1 MPQVPTARLHYR
13 LDQQH
18 QLRFAG
24 YGGFYLATRWN
35 ANLRGCIYLGQ
46 KRQRLDSLRPRDGKH
61 SVATILLPVAY
72 RRHWSYSVTITS
84 ATTFPAI
91 GILGFSEVLGVD
103 SSSGSSNGST
113 TSIQPGALTPGDDN
127 SLLVTAVSFYPSG
140 LPTVSS
146 PFGRL
151 IATDYVASSHI
162 GIGVARVVDM
172 AATSRNPTWSRATA
186 MDTGCTMAVFSPD
199 HDLSRPVSGGIIWG
213 GSAVK
218 SVSRVVTASGGILW
232 GGSASPSLFST
243 SKKYQ
248 AGSSGQALLHL
259 RFICQD
265 CFRRNLLVWF
275 CLV

>member
-1 MPQVPTARLHYR
+1 MNCDLLVMAVSTWRPGGTPTSEAAYISDSKGNAWTA
-13 LDQQH
+13 LDPETANTQS
-18 QLRFAG
+18 QL
-24 YGGFYLATRWN
+24 FYCLSPIVGT
-35 ANLRGCIYLGQ
+35 G
-46 KRQRLDSLRPRDGKH
+46 H
-61 SVATILLPVAY
+61 TF
-72 RRHWSYSVTITS
+72 SYDNTS

-91 GILGFSEVLGVD
+91 GILGFSDVLGFD

-127 SLLVTAVSFYPSG
+127 SLLITAVSFYPSG

-213 GSAVK
+213 GSAGK
-218 SVSRVVTASGGILW
+218 SVSRVVTASGGISGVGVLRHL
-232 GGSASPSLFST
+232 SPMSN
-243 SKKYQ
+243 KYQ
-248 AGSSGQALLHL
+248 AEYFGLALPHLRLHL
-259 RFICQD
+259 
-265 CFRRNLLVWF
+265 
-275 CLV
+275 